1 MTGTELE
8 IIPPERSQIAGSD
21 AERQPSLQTT
31 ARTDLELLAV
41 WLKSHVDGSDCG
53 PMGGSAAASSMPSRS
68 PASICA
74 TLDDVQ
80 TALETI
86 RVKLDGAP
94 AKAATVNANVAI
106 VKRCSSRSLKDLL
119 LILEKIDKAGCR
131 ISVSDRA
138 CRHDDACWAH
148 DDADARQLC

>member
-41 WLKSHVDGSDCG
+41 WLKSHVDGSDHTVRAYG
-53 PMGGSAAASSMPSRS
+53 RIGRRFLDALKVAGVDLRR
-68 PASICA
+68 A

-80 TALETI
+80 TALDLAFAI
-86 RVKLDGAP
+86 RGGGDKSVLFENCIVSIIDVGAYDEN
-94 AKAATVNANVAI
+94 AAIKIEFSQKT
-106 VKRCSSRSLKDLL
+106 DLVL
-119 LILEKIDKAGCR
+119 
-131 ISVSDRA
+131 S
-138 CRHDDACWAH
+138 
-148 DDADARQLC
+148 